1 MLVLNLTL
9 KDFIKRESR
18 GRKPKFPP
26 EKEEDFKIELDN
38 MQVSFKGGP
47 ITAKN
52 IQPLLTDK
60 NRFRTTLEV
69 WWQDKSRIGCQAS
82 LTK

>member
-60 NRFRTTLEV
+60 FDYNDSDSGLDTSFLDEV
-69 WWQDKSRIGCQAS
+69 
-82 LTK
+82 

>member
-38 MQVSFKGGP
+38 MQVSFKGGS

-60 NRFRTTLEV
+60 FDYNDSDSGFDTFFLDEV
-69 WWQDKSRIGCQAS
+69 
-82 LTK
+82 